1 MINKKERIMVS
12 VGAQGGVGIWWAFL
26 YAITL
31 KQIGSD
37 SFPTTDTMHGNISSQ
52 TLLETVFFNYMFARK
67 HELVPAS
74 YILTTACVFQGQGT
88 TCRT

>member
-1 MINKKERIMVS
+1 MVS
-12 VGAQGGVGIWWAFL
+12 VGAQGGVVIRWAFL

-37 SFPTTDTMHGNISSQ
+37 SFPMTDTMHGNISSQ
-52 TLLETVFFNYMFARK
+52 TLLETVFFNYVFAHK
-67 HELVPAS
+67 HDPYVPAS
-74 YILTTACVFQGQGT
+74 YMLTTACVFQGPGT